1 MSSMIGFPIIKLI
14 IDLGIFTSV
23 VAQFYK
29 KIMRSFLFI
38 MEPITKLMH
47 RFEPFFWTTK
57 CEATWE
63 GMKIWY
69 SEGSILVSPKWD
81 LEFHVHTNALQL
93 TMGVLLAQF
102 QTRKFDQLII
112 YAFDSKIKNLQ
123 TK

>member
-1 MSSMIGFPIIKLI
+1 MIGFPIIKLI

-47 RFEPFFWTTK
+47 RFEPFVWTTK
-57 CEATWE
+57 CEVAWE

-93 TMGVLLAQF
+93 TMGVILAQF